1 MVEKLPEEEEDYDV
15 DVDDDDDDN
24 IHYNNDIEKNRENS
38 KKWNLKRMKKMK
50 GKWKKNP
57 QKRRKII
64 RKAKKWICRSDIQ
77 FIMLIKEEV

>member
-38 KKWNLKRMKKMK
+38 KK
-50 GKWKKNP
+50 
-57 QKRRKII
+57 
-64 RKAKKWICRSDIQ
+64 
-77 FIMLIKEEV
+77 